1 MNRSRWLLPIGLLAL
16 VLGMLSS
23 CADGDSSTSP
33 PSSTDPGVEA
43 EASGSAEA
51 SDVADAPDW
60 YEDRRELPSCG
71 VDEEYGDGY
80 PNRDA
85 RRCFQD
91 AFLVDE
97 PAELTRMQFGDEGE
111 SIRAHFRVLGG
122 GRYEIMGE
130 QYPSPVDER
139 FGGDGWVRY
148 ECDGFEFIDD
158 PGGEVDLVPW
168 INFDGE
174 CQLVEEVNR

>member
-1 MNRSRWLLPIGLLAL
+1 LLTLLVGA
-16 VLGMLSS
+16 VSS
-23 CADGDSSTSP
+23 CAENASSTSTP
-33 PSSTDPGVEA
+33 TSTDPDVEA
-43 EASGSAEA
+43 ETSQSVEVA
-51 SDVADAPDW
+51 DVADAPEW

-80 PNRDA
+80 PNHDA
-85 RRCFQD
+85 RRCFRD
-91 AFLVDE
+91 AFLAAE
-97 PAELTRMQFGDEGE
+97 PAELTRLQFGDEGE

-122 GRYEIMGE
+122 GRYEIVAE
-130 QYPSPVDER
+130 QFPSPVDER
-139 FGGDGWVRY
+139 FGGDGWIRY

-174 CQLVEEVNR
+174 CRLVEEVSK